1 MSECKKFSYI
11 ARVSVL
17 KIFEATSFE
26 AIKRSQTIKLSVKVT
41 SFCDNEL
48 QACTLLKTIASH
60 MVPFMVEFLLF
71 R

>member
-1 MSECKKFSYI
+1 MSESKKSAYI

-26 AIKRSQTIKLSVKVT
+26 AIKTAKNREAKRSRLVS
-41 SFCDNEL
+41 
-48 QACTLLKTIASH
+48 
-60 MVPFMVEFLLF
+60 